1 MIETSASIHI
11 ERSPGGVFGFLSDL
25 QNAAR
30 WQGDGMRTE
39 LLTEGPPGIGSR
51 FREDFRFGGLSVGAV
66 CELTEVAAG
75 RRLAYRSTS
84 GRIMRFEGSFGFEPE
99 AGGTRVTYAARTW
112 LRGPLRLLEPLMRGE
127 AAREAT
133 TELERVKRAVESDAA

>member
-1 MIETSASIHI
+1 LIETSASIHI
-11 ERSPGGVFGFLSDL
+11 ERPTDEVFGFLSDL
-25 QNAAR
+25 GNAAR

-39 LLTEGPPGIGSR
+39 LLTEGPLGVGTR

-75 RRLAYRSTS
+75 RRFAYRSTS

-99 AGGTRVTYAARTW
+99 SGGTKLTYAARTW
-112 LRGPLRLLEPLMRGE
+112 LRGPLRWLEPFMRGE
-127 AAREAT
+127 AQREAR
-133 TELERVKRAVESDAA
+133 TELERVKRVVESDAA